1 MTTRPWTKTLTKIA
15 MTEPS
20 KVTVR
25 PATARDADPILS
37 LVNELAVQ
45 QIMLPRSPASVIENL
60 RDFAIAEVDGE
71 FAGCGALAITWTDL
85 AEAWRITQ
93 VLAKCNGNRSAAARQ
108 LGIGRRTL
116 YAKMEKL
123 QIVPSWN
130 F

>member
-1 MTTRPWTKTLTKIA
+1 MSMPYEKPEASITPELA
-15 MTEPS
+15 PS
-20 KVTVR
+20 VPQDLR
-25 PATARDADPILS
+25 RADFERFLQQAQSLIEADP
-37 LVNELAVQ
+37 ET
-45 QIMLPRSPASVIENL
+45 NL
-60 RDFAIAEVDGE
+60 RA
-71 FAGCGALAITWTDL
+71 WTDL

-123 QIVPSWN
+123 QIAPSWN

>member
-1 MTTRPWTKTLTKIA
+1 MSMPLEKPEPLMTPELA
-15 MTEPS
+15 PS
-20 KVTVR
+20 LPEQKR
-25 PATARDADPILS
+25 KADFERFLQQAQS
-37 LVNELAVQ
+37 LVEVD
-45 QIMLPRSPASVIENL
+45 PETNL
-60 RDFAIAEVDGE
+60 RA
-71 FAGCGALAITWTDL
+71 WTDL